1 MITKIGNALMR
12 YGVTEKEYR
21 KCLPQIQRN
30 NRIMLGIFSG
40 VMALLFCLLVLFEKD
55 SDYTIPRTIMMIV
68 AALVCICIWVSKKS
82 NSVLVKF
89 VLYTIF
95 VMTFATAGYQGAFL
109 NTQMYCTTF
118 LLVLAAFPV
127 FLLDRPLPLFGLSA
141 LASVIYLYCAWQT
154 KPHAV
159 AYGDTCNVII
169 ALLWGMLAHYALG
182 AIRVKGM
189 LDRVELRNRDERHTE
204 LIGNTPVGI
213 CMMQLNNENEFH
225 LSYCSPGF
233 LEMCRLSH
241 EEADKLYQGSAYDGV
256 HPEDRAWVQEAI
268 ERHTDEKSFI
278 LKDFR
283 LATGDGDYIWV
294 SVVLRRRSTKADYK
308 SYYVVC
314 TDITHEHELRSQLYD
329 SQKRFEVALEN
340 SDLHIWEYDLINNR
354 CINSEKAGRV
364 YGAARVM
371 ENFPECLAE
380 EGKADEKAMAVY
392 LDLKRR
398 LLNGESKVDAEVRLV
413 DAVGNWHWRRI
424 DYQLEKDSNG
434 KPIRAIGCSREITEQ
449 KELQQKYN
457 DQLAYRNSI
466 AKNSLFCMRIDLD
479 DDVIFEYTA
488 TEPRLNDCVTEHMAA
503 TALLTIFEGNSSE
516 EMDEGSAHRCLD
528 IKSLQD
534 AYENGETQLHACY
547 KCKLLHIYV
556 DLNVSILKNPANGHL
571 EAFFVFTDVND
582 ICMTQ
587 KAFGAV
593 VNTNFAFV
601 GIADII
607 TDNFFCLVHSDRD
620 YASAQYYDS
629 YTETVHG
636 FADADREKFLTDED
650 YRIAYEDVSFENVTA
665 HLEKMPL
672 YEFNIKVRGN
682 GTEISTYRLS
692 YCYIDAKKKQILIV
706 QTNVTKAVADA
717 ERDQQNLADALQAA
731 EQASR
736 AKSEFLSRMSHEIR
750 TPMNAIIGISTL
762 AVNDVNDPA
771 MMSEDLSKIIM
782 SARYLL
788 SLINDIL
795 DMSRIESGRM
805 ALNAAPI
812 EFDEF
817 ISGINNIIYSQCT
830 AKGIDYDV
838 IVNGFLESAYIGDR
852 VKLQQVLVN
861 ILGNSVKFT
870 PKGGKITLIIEQL
883 NQEADQA
890 TLRFAISD
898 TGIGMDEE
906 FLPHLFA
913 PFEQENSGITTAY
926 GGTGLGL
933 AISKNMVEMM
943 DGHIDV
949 HSIKGVGT
957 EFVVEVKLGISES
970 AVRNAQL
977 QLPNLSTLVVDDDVL
992 VCQNAQKI
1000 LEKIGMESEWTDSGI
1015 SAIEMVKTN
1024 HGAGKDYDLI
1034 LLDWKMPGMD
1044 GIETAKEIRRIVG
1057 DDVTIIIMTAYD
1069 WSQIEKAARAAGVN
1083 MFMQKPIF
1091 QSTLLSAFKKI
1102 YGDVLEEAVPKK
1114 QEYHLEGKHILLVE
1128 DHPLNT
1134 EIAKRMLKS
1143 KGVTVS
1149 EARNGLEAI
1158 ESFSAAP
1165 AGTFDAIL
1173 MDVRMPVMDGLTAAS
1188 HIRRLQ
1194 KEGSKT
1200 IPIIAMTANAFEED
1214 MKKSRESGMDAHL
1227 AKPIEPELLFST
1239 LDRFVNNKS

>member
-1 MITKIGNALMR
+1 MR
-12 YGVTEKEYR
+12 YGVTKEEYK
-21 KCLPQIQRN
+21 KCQPQIQRN
-30 NRIMLGIFSG
+30 DRIMLGIFSG
-40 VMALLFCLLVLFEKD
+40 MMALLFCVLILIEKN
-55 SDYTIPRTIMMIV
+55 SSYTMPRTIMGIV
-68 AALVCICIWVSKKS
+68 AALICALIWFRGEGSS
-82 NSVLVKF
+82 F
-89 VLYTIF
+89 FTRFALYVIF
-95 VMTFATAGYQGAFL
+95 AMTLATAGYQGAFL
-109 NTQMYCTTF
+109 NTEMYCTSF
-118 LLVLAAFPV
+118 ILVLAAFPV
-127 FLLDRPLPLFGLSA
+127 FLLDRPAPLFGISI
-141 LASVIYLYCAWQT
+141 LAANIYLYCAWQM
-154 KPHAV
+154 KSPEA

-169 ALLWGMLAHYALG
+169 ALFWGMIAHYALG

-213 CMMQLNNENEFH
+213 CMMQLNDKNEFH

-233 LEMCRLSH
+233 LEMCRLSQ
-241 EEADKLYQGSAYDGV
+241 EEADRLYQGSAYEGV
-256 HPEDRAWVQEAI
+256 HPEDRTWVQAEI

-283 LATGDGDYIWV
+283 LVTGDGDYIWV
-294 SVVLRRRSTKADYK
+294 SVVLRRRSLKVDYK

-314 TDITHEHELRSQLYD
+314 TDITYEHLLRTQLYD

-340 SDLHIWEYDLINNR
+340 SDLQVWEYDLVNNR
-354 CINSEKAGRV
+354 CINSKKAGKI
-364 YGAARVM
+364 YGASRVM

-380 EGKADEKAMAVY
+380 EGKADEKAMAIY
-392 LDLKRR
+392 LDMKKR
-398 LLNGESKVDAEVRLV
+398 LLNGEEKVSAEVRLV
-413 DAVGNWHWRRI
+413 DASGNWHWRRI

-479 DDVIFEYTA
+479 DDIIFEYTA
-488 TEPRLNDCVTEHMAA
+488 TEPRLKECVTEHMPA
-503 TALLTIFEGNSSE
+503 TTLLTIFEGNAAE
-516 EMDEGSAHRCLD
+516 EMEEDSAHRCLD
-528 IKSLQD
+528 LKSLQN

-547 KCKLLHIYV
+547 KCKLLRIYV
-556 DLNVSILKNPANGHL
+556 DLDVSILKNPANGHR

-593 VNTNFAFV
+593 VNTNFVFV
-601 GIADII
+601 GIADIL
-607 TDNFFCLVHSDRD
+607 TGNFFCLVHSDRD
-620 YASAQYYDS
+620 YASAQYYDN
-629 YTETVHG
+629 YIETVHR
-636 FADADREKFLTDED
+636 FADVDREKFLTDED
-650 YRIAYEDVSFENVTA
+650 YRMAYEEVSFENVTA
-665 HLEKMPL
+665 HLKEMPL
-672 YEFNIKVRGN
+672 YEFNIRVRGKD
-682 GTEISTYRLS
+682 TEINTYRLS
-692 YCYIDAKKKQILIV
+692 YCYVDAKKNQILIV

-762 AVNDVNDPA
+762 AVNDVKDPVL
-771 MMSEDLSKIIM
+771 MSEDLSKIIM

-817 ISGINNIIYSQCT
+817 ISGINNIIYSQC
-830 AKGIDYDV
+830 ASKGIDYDV
-838 IVNGFLESAYIGDR
+838 IVNGFLESTYVGDR
-852 VKLQQVLVN
+852 VKLQQILVN

-870 PKGGKITLIIEQL
+870 PKGGKITLMIEQIR
-883 NQEADQA
+883 QEADQA
-890 TLRFAISD
+890 ALRFTISD
-898 TGIGMDEE
+898 TGIGMDED

-957 EFVVEVKLGISES
+957 EFVAEVKLGISDTS
-970 AVRNAQL
+970 TRTAQL
-977 QLPNLSTLVVDDDVL
+977 QLPKLRTLVVDDDVL
-992 VCQNAQKI
+992 VCQNAQII
-1000 LEKIGMESEWTDSGI
+1000 LEKIGLESEFTVSGI
-1015 SAIEMVKTN
+1015 SAIEMVKLN
-1024 HGAGKDYDLI
+1024 HEAAKDYDLI

-1044 GIETAKEIRRIVG
+1044 GIETAREIRKIVG

-1091 QSTLLSAFKKI
+1091 QSTLLSAFEKI
-1102 YGDVLEEAVPKK
+1102 YGDVLEEAVPEK
-1114 QEYHLEGKHILLVE
+1114 QEYHLEGRHILLVE
-1128 DHPLNT
+1128 DHPLNI

-1143 KGVTVS
+1143 KGITVA

-1158 ESFSAAP
+1158 ECFSAAP

-1173 MDVRMPVMDGLTAAS
+1173 MDVRMPVMDGLTAAA

-1194 KEGSKT
+1194 KEGSRT

-1227 AKPIEPELLFST
+1227 AKPIEPDLLFGT
-1239 LDRFVNNKS
+1239 LERFINDKS